1 LFAHHF
7 GAPSPQTAQSFRGAR
22 VGCNPNLLYLKK
34 QPDEIKM
41 QGQQRS
47 RSVVSGT
54 PVHLGSG
61 QRIHQAEQA
70 TFPSRLV
77 ALALALPLT
86 LAGCGGG
93 SGSAT
98 ALPMVSQTGDGDTI
112 VLSSSVKNVCVAPR
126 SGIDPATGQ
135 LFTDQPG
142 TLAQEKSWVRAY
154 IDETYLWFD
163 EIPASVRA
171 ANFATPQAYFD
182 ALRTPALTASGRP
195 KDRFHFRFDT
205 PAWQALSLSGAAA
218 GYGFELVVVKTTPP
232 REIRVA
238 YTEPNSPATAAGI
251 ARGAKILFVDG
262 ADAINGAAVDVLNA
276 GLYPAKANETHSFT
290 FLDVDGSQRAVQLTS
305 KLIVSTPVQNV
316 KVIDTPPGRTGYL
329 LFNDHVA
336 TSEGPLVAAITQL
349 KAAGVTDLVI
359 DVRYNGGGYLAI
371 ASELAYMVA
380 TPAATTGTV
389 FERLMFNRKNPFGL
403 TALEAVTP
411 FYSTTRGLS
420 TTSGQALPQLGL
432 NRVTLLT
439 GPGTCSASESIIN
452 GLRGVD
458 VQVDLMGEATC
469 GKPYGFLPQD
479 NCGTTYFAIQ
489 FKGVNNKG
497 VGDYADGLAPTC
509 QVADDFGRALGD
521 PLEKQ
526 LAAALSYRATGVC
539 PPASSTFAKATMTQ
553 AGKPSDPS
561 TSFTAPKPLGR
572 TIKILRLEGR

>member
-1 LFAHHF
+1 
-7 GAPSPQTAQSFRGAR
+7 
-22 VGCNPNLLYLKK
+22 
-34 QPDEIKM
+34 M

-54 PVHLGSG
+54 PVRPGSSLK
-61 QRIHQAEQA
+61 IHQAEQA
-70 TFPSRLV
+70 TFRSRLV

-112 VLSSSVKNVCVAPR
+112 ALSSSLKNICVAPR

-135 LFTDQPG
+135 LFTDQAG
-142 TLAQEKSWVRAY
+142 TVAQEKSWVRAY

-171 ANFATPQAYFD
+171 ESYATPQAYFD
-182 ALRTPALTASGRP
+182 ALRTPALTASGKP
-195 KDRFHFRFDT
+195 KDRFHFRYDT
-205 PAWQALSLSGAAA
+205 PEWQALSQSGAAA
-218 GYGFELVVVKTTPP
+218 GYGFEVVVIKTTPP
-232 REIRVA
+232 RDIRVA
-238 YTEPNSPATAAGI
+238 YTEPGTPATAAAI

-262 ADAINGAAVDVLNA
+262 ADAINGASVVVLNA
-276 GLYPAKANETHSFT
+276 GLYPKKANETHSFT
-290 FLDVDGSQRAVQLTS
+290 VLDVNGTERTVSLTS
-305 KLIVSTPVQNV
+305 QTITSTPVQNV

-336 TSEGPLVAAITQL
+336 TSEGPLITAINDLKVAGI
-349 KAAGVTDLVI
+349 TDLVI

-371 ASELAYMVA
+371 ASQLAYMVA

-389 FERLMFNRKNPFGL
+389 FERLLFNSKNPLGL
-403 TALEAVTP
+403 TAQEAATP
-411 FYSTTRGLS
+411 FYSLSRGLS

-432 NRVTLLT
+432 SRVTLLT

-452 GLRGVD
+452 GLRGVN
-458 VQVDLMGEATC
+458 VQVDLIGETTC

-509 QVADDFGRALGD
+509 QVADDFSRELGD
-521 PLEKQ
+521 PFEKR

-539 PPASSTFAKATMTQ
+539 PAASSTFAKTGVLQ
-553 AGKPSDPS
+553 SGKSLDDAD
-561 TSFTAPKPLGR
+561 SFSVIKPLGR
-572 TIKILRLEGR
+572 TSKILQLERR

>member
-1 LFAHHF
+1 MSFQQIRGHPLGKNKETPNANDGLEAHRAHHRAHRASF
-7 GAPSPQTAQSFRGAR
+7 WSVLGA
-22 VGCNPNLLYLKK
+22 
-34 QPDEIKM
+34 
-41 QGQQRS
+41 
-47 RSVVSGT
+47 
-54 PVHLGSG
+54 
-61 QRIHQAEQA
+61 
-70 TFPSRLV
+70 
-77 ALALALPLT
+77 LT
-86 LAGCGGG
+86 LTLVGCGGG
-93 SGSAT
+93 GGNGDNSNAGVTS
-98 ALPMVSQTGDGDTI
+98 VDGDTI
-112 VLSSSVKNVCVAPR
+112 ALSSSVKNVCVAPR
-126 SGIDPATGQ
+126 SGIDPASGQ
-135 LFTDQPG
+135 LFTDQRG

-171 ANFATPQAYFD
+171 ASYATPQAYFD

-238 YTEPNSPATAAGI
+238 FTEPNTPATAAGI

-262 ADAINGAAVDVLNA
+262 ADAINGAAVDALNA

-290 FLDVDGSQRAVQLTS
+290 FLDVDGSQRAVTLTS
-305 KLIVSTPVQNV
+305 QVIVSTPVQNV
-316 KVIDTPPGRTGYL
+316 RVIATPAGLTGYL
-329 LFNDHVA
+329 LFNDHLA
-336 TSEGPLVAAITQL
+336 TSESQLIAAITQL

-359 DVRYNGGGYLAI
+359 DVRYNGGGYLSI

-380 TPAATTGTV
+380 TPEATTGTV
-389 FERLMFNRKNPFGL
+389 FERLLFNSKNPFGF
-403 TALEAVTP
+403 TSAQAITP
-411 FYSTTRGLS
+411 FYSVSRGLS

-432 NRVTLLT
+432 SRVTLLT

-458 VQVDLMGEATC
+458 VRVDLMGETTC

-489 FKGVNNKG
+489 FNGVNNKG

-521 PLEKQ
+521 PLEKR

-539 PPASSTFAKATMTQ
+539 PPASSTFAKATLVQ
-553 AGKPSDPS
+553 SGKSSDPS
-561 TSFTAPKPLGR
+561 TSFSALKPLGR
-572 TIKILRLEGR
+572 TVKILQLEGR

>member
-1 LFAHHF
+1 
-7 GAPSPQTAQSFRGAR
+7 
-22 VGCNPNLLYLKK
+22 
-34 QPDEIKM
+34 M

-54 PVHLGSG
+54 PVRPGSSLK
-61 QRIHQAEQA
+61 IHQAEQA
-70 TFPSRLV
+70 TFRSRLV

-112 VLSSSVKNVCVAPR
+112 ALSSSLKNICVAPR

-135 LFTDQPG
+135 LFTDQAG
-142 TLAQEKSWVRAY
+142 TVAQEKSWVRAY

-171 ANFATPQAYFD
+171 DSYATPQAYFD
-182 ALRTPALTASGRP
+182 ALRTPALTASGKP
-195 KDRFHFRFDT
+195 KDRFHFRYDT
-205 PAWQALSLSGAAA
+205 PEWQALSQSGAAA
-218 GYGFELVVVKTTPP
+218 GYGFEVVVIKTTPP
-232 REIRVA
+232 RDIRVA
-238 YTEPNSPATAAGI
+238 YTEPGTPATAAAI

-262 ADAINGAAVDVLNA
+262 ADAINGASVEVLNA
-276 GLYPAKANETHSFT
+276 GLYPKKANETHSFT
-290 FLDVDGSQRAVQLTS
+290 IVDVNGSQRAFALTS
-305 KLIVSTPVQNV
+305 QTVTSTPVQNV

-336 TSEGPLVAAITQL
+336 TSEGPLIAAINDL
-349 KAAGVTDLVI
+349 KVAGITDLVI

-371 ASELAYMVA
+371 ASQLAYMVA

-389 FERLMFNRKNPFGL
+389 FERLLFNSKNPLGL
-403 TALEAVTP
+403 TAQEAVTP
-411 FYSTTRGLS
+411 FYSLSRGLS

-432 NRVTLLT
+432 SRVTLLT

-452 GLRGVD
+452 GLRGVN
-458 VQVDLMGEATC
+458 VQVDLIGETTC

-497 VGDYADGLAPTC
+497 LGDYADGLAPTC
-509 QVADDFGRALGD
+509 QVADDFGSALGD
-521 PLEKQ
+521 PAEAR
-526 LAAALSYRATGVC
+526 LAAALSYRATGNC
-539 PPASSTFAKATMTQ
+539 PAASSTFAKTGMLQ
-553 AGKPSDPS
+553 SGKSLDDAD
-561 TSFTAPKPLGR
+561 SFSVIKPLVR
-572 TIKILRLEGR
+572 TSKILQLERR